1 MDIFDK
7 RLKPCPLC
15 GSKEV
20 AIKLPK
26 IDDDCFILSYY
37 AKCFDCGLTG
47 FKTFSVKVDENEAF
61 NRLIKYWNTRYEVKE
76 NG

>member
-1 MDIFDK
+1 MDIIDK

-26 IDDDCFILSYY
+26 DDDDFLVKSYY
-37 AKCFDCGLTG
+37 VKCYSCGLTG
-47 FKTFSVKVDENEAF
+47 FRNFFYKRISEDEQI
-61 NRLIKYWNTRYEVKE
+61 NRVIKYWNTRHEVIV
-76 NG
+76 

>member
-1 MDIFDK
+1 MDIIDK

-26 IDDDCFILSYY
+26 NDEEYCVQTFYV
-37 AKCFDCGLTG
+37 KCYSCGLTG
-47 FKTFSVKVDENEAF
+47 YKSYFTSKKENDVF
-61 NRLIKYWNTRYEVKE
+61 DGLIKYWNTRHKVTV
-76 NG
+76 